1 MNSYQENLQ
10 EVVGTSLDALYAQQQ
25 KLASQR
31 RGAQYSL
38 YYAQGAQLTAFDNL
52 ESTSEQLEAVRLSNQ
67 QGVKNDNL
75 MNNLV
80 ESTHLIQSNVATTV
94 SNSATAATNVQTAA
108 TAVAKLAGDIG
119 SALNI
124 AAAACYGT
132 DIYKKTLEANAF
144 IRETANQ
151 AEYAS
156 QKAMEASSSSSEV
169 IAKELESS
177 ATRSKSELEKLLAAA
192 QTQFKSLSSARVAD
206 QEALFTA
213 SQTEKKAEGA
223 LEDAQSAESAIDG
236 TVQDSNDT
244 LNFNLT
250 AVAQGDQQ
258 ITVSFQPFTSAFT
271 QLPEQCATQLGKTD
285 GSTLRDPA
293 QHYFVFVVSADK
305 KSSIKQDQVES
316 TFAEYQKDRFTEVTP
331 DDQGHYQTTLKYG
344 DSCLD
349 FSGKP
354 LQLGR
359 DYLVYMYVVLDLTY
373 QKYIGSYSNVLS
385 SASPAVTLLTK
396 LPVAQ
401 KISFDDDSRQIL
413 FMVTGS
419 KGKYEPEFR
428 VMLLP
433 AYQPST
439 GGLMVAPLPPE
450 AGCSALNFYFN
461 QSIAMQVSSANYQLA
476 HIESS
481 KVKSGKRVHRMAAAV
496 PDDMTDNFGNPLIA
510 GASYIPVV
518 LTTPASGVDQGC
530 YASSLSALDTDPV
543 IIIPSEDHLG
553 QLQPSAS
560 TAQVTDKDDSE
571 EKKTRRSAK
580 KNEADDEQE

>member
-31 RGAQYSL
+31 RSAQYSL
-38 YYAQGAQLTAFDNL
+38 YYAQGAQLTAHDNL
-52 ESTSEQLEAVRLSNQ
+52 EATIEQLEAVRLINQ

-108 TAVAKLAGDIG
+108 TAVAKLAADIG
-119 SALNI
+119 SALNV

-177 ATRSKSELEKLLAAA
+177 ATRSKSELEKLLAVS

-206 QEALFTA
+206 QEALSSA
-213 SQTEKKAEGA
+213 SQTEKQAEGA
-223 LEDAQSAESAIDG
+223 LEDAQSAESAIDE
-236 TVQDSNDT
+236 TVQDGNDT

-271 QLPEQCATQLGKTD
+271 QLPEQCAAQLGKTD
-285 GSTLRDPA
+285 SALPDPA
-293 QHYFVFVVSADK
+293 PHYFVFVVSADK

-349 FSGKP
+349 FAGKP
-354 LQLGR
+354 LELGR
-359 DYLVYMYVVLDLTY
+359 DYLVYMYAVLDLTY

-385 SASPAVTLLTK
+385 SASPAVTLLTP

-401 KISFDDDSRQIL
+401 KISFDDESRQIL
-413 FMVTGS
+413 FMVTGN

-433 AYQPST
+433 AYQPLT
-439 GGLMVAPLPPE
+439 GGLMVAPLPPK
-450 AGCSALNFYFN
+450 AGHSALNFYFN

-481 KVKSGKRVHRMAAAV
+481 VVKNEKRVHWMAAAV

-510 GASYIPVV
+510 GSSYIPVV
-518 LTTPASGVDQGC
+518 LTTPASGVDQGH

-543 IIIPSEDHLG
+543 MIIPGEDYLG

-571 EKKTRRSAK
+571 EKKARRSAK
-580 KNEADDEQE
+580 KNESDDEQE